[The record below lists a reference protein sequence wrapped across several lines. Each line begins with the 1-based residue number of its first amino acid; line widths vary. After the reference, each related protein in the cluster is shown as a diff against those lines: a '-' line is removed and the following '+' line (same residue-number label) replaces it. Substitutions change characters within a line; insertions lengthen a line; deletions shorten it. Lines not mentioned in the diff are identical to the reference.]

1 MQTQMTQGNSR
12 GAPAAAPS
20 AWGVYFPS
28 DAFSPQDRRARLI
41 QELLAALGTEAGW
54 QLLSRGMR
62 AEQHLSACVVALDF
76 EQLLQLCDSAN
87 LSAALEMQPSEGL
100 TCLQAAVHEAVFVVH
115 RTRAAVMLAD
125 MEAPSTVTVRLIN
138 YTPSDLHIR
147 QLKSSTIGK
156 LATLKGTVTRMSH
169 VRPLMADMSF
179 TCTKCGSSMK
189 VEFPDGRFAPPTSCG
204 GEGCR
209 SRSFQPDPTNARCI
223 DWQKLRLQELLG
235 ADQQQQGKVPRTVE
249 VELRDDLVGSCVVGD
264 VISVLGLVK
273 VLATG
278 DNKLSGPPGKSKGGQ
293 PKQNLFLIY
302 VDALS
307 VVNNKRAGRGQP
319 QPQQQGQ
326 GQQQG
331 QSEADQ
337 QQQQQFEQ
345 QLLLQRDLSAAAPN
359 MPDFTLK
366 DLQFILT
373 FTEAYEGDQLRQLVA
388 ALCPTIYGNELVKA
402 GLLLSMFGGVRKHS
416 ASTNRVA
423 IRGDINCLLVGDP
436 GLGKSQLLQ
445 AVSGAAP
452 RGLYVCGNTSTSAGL
467 TVSVVRDAVTGD
479 CMFEAG
485 AVVLADRG
493 VCCVDEFDK
502 MTGEHQ
508 ALLEAMEQQE
518 VSVAKAGLVASLPA
532 RTSIIAAANPV
543 GGHFDR
549 GKTVQ
554 ENLKLSPAML
564 SRFDLIFVLLDRPDE
579 MMDQALSEHIMA
591 LHSGLSDRA
600 TAARQRLLQH
610 QHAQAL
616 SQAPSLSGLLFGSQP
631 TQQQTQSG
639 FGSAPDADGEQRLP
653 LAVRLKVP
661 ADGAADGSLL
671 PTQLLRKYIAYARE
685 HVHPVLS
692 DEAKDILQNFYLSLR
707 SSSCGGIS
715 GSLPITARQL
725 ESLVRLAEA
734 RARAELRETVT
745 ADDAQDVIEIMREGM
760 FDRAPLSGL
769 AGGVPVLDFRKAPG
783 SRGSKA
789 GEAARF
795 IAALRAMA
803 TQQDRDT
810 FSAAEL
816 QDVVKQL
823 QLNARDPRAFIDQ
836 LNEAGE
842 LLKKGPG
849 QYRVPGVTLTQQQQQ
864 PTDSQGPADSG
875 IHPNSSRRPPPAAA
889 GGGGG
894 GSAGGSQFKRP
905 RHGGRMYNQ
914 QQQQSHLGA
923 GSDDDFDVSNGHRH
937 SGGSK
942 MTASQQL
949 EQQRAFAFM

>member
-1 MQTQMTQGNSR
+1 MQAHVPQGTAVS
-12 GAPAAAPS
+12 ASPVPS

-28 DAFSPQDRRARLI
+28 SSYTPQDRRAQLV
-41 QELLAALGTEAGW
+41 QELLSTLSSEAGW
-54 QLLSRGMR
+54 QLLRSGMR
-62 AEQHLSACVVALDF
+62 APQQLTACVVALDY
-76 EQLLQLCDSAN
+76 EQLVQLCDSPN
-87 LSAALEMQPSEGL
+87 LSAALEMQPAEGL
-100 TCLQAAVHEAVFVVH
+100 TCLQAAIHEAIYVVH
-115 RTRAAVMLAD
+115 KTRSAVLLAD
-125 MEAPSTVTVRLIN
+125 MEAPSTITVRLIN
-138 YTPSDLHIR
+138 YTPSELHIR

-169 VRPLMADMSF
+169 VRPLMADMAF
-179 TCTKCGSSMK
+179 TCNKCGCSMK
-189 VEFPDGRFAPPTSCG
+189 IELPDGRFTPPTRCG
-204 GEGCR
+204 AEGCKGGA
-209 SRSFQPDPTNARCI
+209 FTPDPASARCI

-235 ADQQQQGKVPRTVE
+235 ADQQQQGKVPRSVE
-249 VELRDDLVGSCVVGD
+249 VELREDLVAGCVVGD
-264 VISVLGLVK
+264 VITVLGLVK

-278 DNKLSGPPGKSKGGQ
+278 DAKPAGPAAGKIKGQ
-293 PKQNLFLIY
+293 AKQNLFLIY
-302 VDALS
+302 LDALS
-307 VVNNKRAGRGQP
+307 IVNNKRADKGL
-319 QPQQQGQ
+319 PQQQPE
-326 GQQQG
+326 QQPH
-331 QSEADQ
+331 SE
-337 QQQQQFEQ
+337 QQQQQFDQ
-345 QLLLQRDLSAAAPN
+345 QLQLQRQLSAAAPN

-388 ALCPTIYGNELVKA
+388 ALCPTIYGHELVKA

-416 ASTNRVA
+416 SSSNRVA
-423 IRGDINCLLVGDP
+423 IRGDINALLVGDP

-445 AVSGAAP
+445 AVSSAAP

-467 TVSVVRDAVTGD
+467 TVSVVRDGVTGES
-479 CMFEAG
+479 MFEAG

-579 MMDQALSEHIMA
+579 LMDQALSEHIMA

-600 TAARQRLLQH
+600 AAARQRLLKH
-610 QHAQAL
+610 QQAQAL
-616 SQAPSLSGLLFGSQP
+616 SQAPSLSGLLYGSQ
-631 TQQQTQSG
+631 QTSSVG
-639 FGSAPDADGEQRLP
+639 GGRSAPGAGPAADGDDEQRLP
-653 LAVRLKVP
+653 LAVRLKLP

-671 PTQLLRKYIAYARE
+671 PMQLLRKYIAYARE

-692 DEAKDILQNFYLSLR
+692 DEAKDILQIFYLSLR

-734 RARAELRETVT
+734 RARVELRETVT

-783 SRGSKA
+783 SRGGKA

-803 TQQDRDT
+803 SQHNRDV
-810 FSAAEL
+810 FSTAEL

-823 QLNARDPRAFIDQ
+823 QLNVRDVRAFIDQ

-842 LLKKGPG
+842 LLKKSPG
-849 QYRVPGVTLTQQQQQ
+849 QYRVTGVTLAQ
-864 PTDSQGPADSG
+864 PQCGDSQGPADSG
-875 IHPNSSRRPPPAAA
+875 IHPSKAPAAA
-889 GGGGG
+889 GGG
-894 GSAGGSQFKRP
+894 SSQRKRP
-905 RHGGRMYNQ
+905 RQQSSQHWRAQQRVDSSQYQ
-914 QQQQSHLGA
+914 QQQQSGLAPFDDA
-923 GSDDDFDVSNGHRH
+923 GSDDGYIDVEGGLG
-937 SGGSK
+937 SGAAGGNYPRGQ
-942 MTASQQL
+942 SQPPS
-949 EQQRAFAFM
+949 AFW